1 MVRGYSVFVPSA
13 SAVLSASAESCAS
26 ASASAAGWLSSLI
39 VLPKDVEGII
49 SGDFEV
55 NVDDILNMDING
67 KEIVEKSKYPLLNRT
82 LVHSFTYLF
91 LRLIIEKKLVEKYKI
106 DTSRYTQ
113 LGQIISQAFPDNA
126 DKTAIKNRVMLTS
139 KKTLLNEFNHFE
151 GNMSIFQPAID
162 ITDHMLEKER
172 TDILEFVNNL

>member
-1 MVRGYSVFVPSA
+1 MHGYKNQKVNISKIYVDLFGNK
-13 SAVLSASAESCAS
+13 E
-26 ASASAAGWLSSLI
+26 GK
-39 VLPKDVEGII
+39 LPKDVEGII

-67 KEIVEKSKYPLLNRT
+67 KEIVDKSKYPLLNRT
-82 LVHSFTYLF
+82 LIHSFTYLF

-106 DTSRYTQ
+106 DTSIYTQ